1 MNMNNTTKMTT
12 IDTAIVSYLND
23 YHDVNRLFYKGSLFN
38 PHNKS
43 YYGYRLDVLKSA
55 LQKYLRRK
63 ELKKMEWVMTE
74 LYMFRFADSRAMG
87 VLSNVLNRVKIFN
100 DEEMC
105 FVDWNRYLKVHEL
118 IEEFEKNDKVG
129 LNILLKICKILVDCK
144 MLRLNSDIKC
154 YYILCVDKYGLKL
167 KDAEVNEGKVL
178 RYVKEGDDKE
188 CLDLF
193 GKFIDLFEKGSEDC
207 CYYALKLIEKEEKN
221 KVKCGRRIR
230 RTGPSY
236 MVWDYLLSKC
246 KNKNNKDF
254 INVMEYRL
262 KEYHKK
268 RGERPI
274 FMTASIYMALYYND
288 IDWNEEID
296 YSKYDVSDQ
305 DVINMLNERVKLDID
320 DYCIDMHCSEGRKK
334 GKNKRDFV
342 LEGSLVVDEY
352 SKYSK
357 PEWREFYIKLGLE
370 HAKKVESGELPAK
383 GRRGRKKKSVKDM
396 LVKKVKKEIKKVEN
410 KEIKKVENKEMENKE
425 IKKVKKMTDRAK
437 LRSEKYKKIKKM
449 RGVPNFDDLE
459 KDLEFVDYRGIDV
472 NKIRLCTENT
482 CGNKVM
488 CFEYEGKIWKEGRKS
503 MNYNRDYCVLDECK
517 EMFGL
522 EKIGMKRVL
531 SNFRI
536 EKVDKSKKS
545 WVENWKMVSWGYTD
559 GDNKDLKAKVVYCV
573 MDKINPGIEVGKMK
587 KEMLSNRKMLKE
599 FVKIGVFRGIFRAS
613 DFNGRNVLIKEGNKL
628 VSIDEGD
635 IGKRLDIIG
644 GREKWLIG
652 ALNKDKSIIK
662 EILEEI
668 NYAWDKEYDCLIW
681 SIMADYNFSKELI
694 DEVTNNYKNLK
705 NDLEKEGVEF
715 E

>member
-1 MNMNNTTKMTT
+1 MNNNNTTNMTT

-43 YYGYRLDVLKSA
+43 YYGYKIDVLKSA

-63 ELKKMEWVMTE
+63 ELKKMEWVITE
-74 LYMFRFADSRAMG
+74 LYMFRFADSRAIG
-87 VLSNVLNRVKIFN
+87 VLSNVLNRIKIFN

-105 FVDWNRYLKVHEL
+105 FDDWNRYLKVHEL

-129 LNILLKICKILVDCK
+129 LNILLKICRILADCN
-144 MLRLNSDIKC
+144 MIRLSSDVKN
-154 YYILCVDKYGLKL
+154 YYKLAIDKYSLKL
-167 KDAEVNEGKVL
+167 EDAEVNQGKVL

-207 CYYALKLIEKEEKN
+207 CYYALKLMNKEEN

-236 MVWDYLLSKC
+236 MVWDYLLNVGRK
-246 KNKNNKDF
+246 KNNKDC
-254 INVMEYRL
+254 MKMLEYRL
-262 KEYHKK
+262 REFHSK

-274 FMTASIYMALYYND
+274 FMTASIYMMIYYD
-288 IDWNEEID
+288 EMEWDKVID

-305 DVINMLNERVKLDID
+305 EIINMLNERVKLDID

-342 LEGSLVVDEY
+342 LEGSVVVDEY
-352 SKYSK
+352 TKYSR
-357 PEWREFYIKLGLE
+357 PEMRKLYIELGLQ

-383 GRRGRKKKSVKDM
+383 GRRGKKKKSIKDM
-396 LVKKVKKEIKKVEN
+396 LVKKENNKKERKEIKIQDKIE
-410 KEIKKVENKEMENKE
+410 KKEMKKE
-425 IKKVKKMTDRAK
+425 KKESKMTDRAK

-459 KDLEFVDYRGIDV
+459 KDLEFIDGKKVDANYIE
-472 NKIRLCTENT
+472 LCSDTT

-488 CFEYEGKIWKEGRKS
+488 CFRFQTMGYCDVPNTVWKESRKS

-522 EKIGMKRVL
+522 KKIGMKRVL

-536 EKVDKSKKS
+536 EKIDKDKKS
-545 WVENWKMVSWGYTD
+545 WKNNWKKVYTE
-559 GDNKDLKAKVVYCV
+559 NEKVVYCV
-573 MDKINPGIEVGKMK
+573 MDCIYPGVEIGKA
-587 KEMLSNRKMLKE
+587 KEMLKDRKMLKE
-599 FVKIGVFRGIFRAS
+599 FVKIGVFRGIFRVS
-613 DFNGRNVLIKEGNKL
+613 DFNGRNVLINEIRNEIKL

-644 GREKWLIG
+644 GREKWLIKV
-652 ALNKDKSIIK
+652 LNKDKSIIE
-662 EILEEI
+662 EILSEL
-668 NYAWDKEYDCLIW
+668 YGTVGKMGFVVKKMKEYK
-681 SIMADYNFSKELI
+681 FSDELC
-694 DEVTNNYKNLK
+694 DEVLNNWNNLRK
-705 NDLEKEGVEF
+705 DLESEGVEF
-715 E
+715 

>member
-1 MNMNNTTKMTT
+1 MNNNNTTNMTT

-38 PHNKS
+38 PYNKS
-43 YYGYRLDVLKSA
+43 YYGYKIDVLKSA

-63 ELKKMEWVMTE
+63 ELKKMEWVITE
-74 LYMFRFADSRAMG
+74 LYMFRFADSRAIG
-87 VLSNVLNRVKIFN
+87 VLSNVLNRIKIFN

-105 FVDWNRYLKVHEL
+105 FDDWNRYLKVHEL

-129 LNILLKICKILVDCK
+129 LNILLKICRILVDCN
-144 MLRLNSDIKC
+144 MIRLSSDVKN
-154 YYILCVDKYGLKL
+154 YYKLAIDKYSLKL
-167 KDAEVNEGKVL
+167 EDAEVNQGKVL

-207 CYYALKLIEKEEKN
+207 CYYALKLMNKEEN

-236 MVWDYLLSKC
+236 MVWDYLLSIGRK
-246 KNKNNKDF
+246 KNNENCMKLL
-254 INVMEYRL
+254 EYRL
-262 KEYHKK
+262 REYHTK
-268 RGERPI
+268 RGERHI
-274 FMTASIYMALYYND
+274 FMTASIYMMIYYD
-288 IDWNEEID
+288 EMEWDKVID

-305 DVINMLNERVKLDID
+305 EIINMLNERVKLDID

-342 LEGSLVVDEY
+342 LEGSVVVDEY
-352 SKYSK
+352 TKYSR
-357 PEWREFYIKLGLE
+357 PEMRKFYIELGLD

-383 GRRGRKKKSVKDM
+383 GRRGKKKKSIKDM
-396 LVKKVKKEIKKVEN
+396 LVKKENNKKERKEIKIQDKIEKKEIKKEK
-410 KEIKKVENKEMENKE
+410 KES
-425 IKKVKKMTDRAK
+425 KMTDRAK

-459 KDLEFVDYRGIDV
+459 KDLEFIDGKKVDV
-472 NKIRLCTENT
+472 NYIELCSDTT

-488 CFEYEGKIWKEGRKS
+488 CFRFITMGYCDVPNTVWKESRKS

-522 EKIGMKRVL
+522 KKIGMKRVL

-536 EKVDKSKKS
+536 EKIDKDKKS
-545 WVENWKMVSWGYTD
+545 WKDNWRKVYTENE
-559 GDNKDLKAKVVYCV
+559 KVVYCV
-573 MDKINPGIEVGKMK
+573 MDCIYPGVEIGKA
-587 KEMLSNRKMLKE
+587 KEMLKDRKMLKE

-613 DFNGRNVLIKEGNKL
+613 DFNGRNVLINEIRNEIKL

-644 GREKWLIG
+644 GREKWLIN
-652 ALNKDKSIIK
+652 ALNKDKSIINEIINEVNAVSPLYVVNKMKKYKFSDDLCK
-662 EILEEI
+662 EVI
-668 NYAWDKEYDCLIW
+668 NNW
-681 SIMADYNFSKELI
+681 
-694 DEVTNNYKNLK
+694 NNLRK
-705 NDLEKEGVEF
+705 DLESEGVEF
-715 E
+715 

>member
-1 MNMNNTTKMTT
+1 MNNNTTNMTT

-43 YYGYRLDVLKSA
+43 YYGYKIDVLKSA

-74 LYMFRFADSRAMG
+74 LYMFRFADSRAIG
-87 VLSNVLNRVKIFN
+87 VLSNVLNRIKIFN

-105 FVDWNRYLKVHEL
+105 FDDWNRYLKVHEL

-129 LNILLKICKILVDCK
+129 LNILLKICRILVDCN
-144 MLRLNSDIKC
+144 MLRLNNDVKS
-154 YYILCVDKYGLKL
+154 YYRLAVDKSGLKL
-167 KDAEVNEGKVL
+167 EDAEVNQGKVL

-193 GKFIDLFEKGSEDC
+193 GKFIDLFENGSEDC
-207 CYYALKLIEKEEKN
+207 CYYALKLMNKEEN

-236 MVWDYLLSKC
+236 MVWDYLLSVGRK
-246 KNKNNKDF
+246 KNNKDC
-254 INVMEYRL
+254 MKMLEYRL
-262 KEYHKK
+262 REFHSK

-274 FMTASIYMALYYND
+274 FMTASIYMMIYYD
-288 IDWNEEID
+288 EMEWNKVID

-305 DVINMLNERVKLDID
+305 EIINMLNERVKLDID

-342 LEGSLVVDEY
+342 LEGSVVVDEY
-352 SKYSK
+352 SKYSR
-357 PEWREFYIKLGLE
+357 PEMRKFYIELGLD
-370 HAKKVESGELPAK
+370 HARKVESGELPAK
-383 GRRGRKKKSVKDM
+383 GRRGKKKKSIKDM
-396 LVKKVKKEIKKVEN
+396 LVKKENNKKERKEIKIQDKIEKKEIKKEK
-410 KEIKKVENKEMENKE
+410 KES
-425 IKKVKKMTDRAK
+425 KMTDRAK

-459 KDLEFVDYRGIDV
+459 KDLEFVDGKKVDV
-472 NKIRLCTENT
+472 NYIELCSDTT

-488 CFEYEGKIWKEGRKS
+488 CFRFITMGYCDVPNTVWKESRKS

-522 EKIGMKRVL
+522 KKIKRVL

-536 EKVDKSKKS
+536 EKIDKDKKS
-545 WVENWKMVSWGYTD
+545 WKNNWKKVYTE
-559 GDNKDLKAKVVYCV
+559 NEKVVYCV
-573 MDKINPGIEVGKMK
+573 MDCIYPGVEIGKV
-587 KEMLSNRKMLKE
+587 KEMLKDRKMLKE
-599 FVKIGVFRGIFRAS
+599 FVKIGVFRGIFRVS
-613 DFNGRNVLIKEGNKL
+613 DFNGRNVLINEIRNEIKL

-644 GREKWLIG
+644 GREKWLIN
-652 ALNKDKSIIK
+652 ALNKDKSIINEIINEVNAVSALYVVNKMKKYKFSDDLCK
-662 EILEEI
+662 EVI
-668 NYAWDKEYDCLIW
+668 NNW
-681 SIMADYNFSKELI
+681 
-694 DEVTNNYKNLK
+694 NNLRK
-705 NDLEKEGVEF
+705 DLESEGVEF
-715 E
+715 